1 MRVQGINTCKSQEEC
16 LALRKCSVNVSC
28 YFILQKNIN
37 IYNSINNTNFVQ
49 CMPNCLGKK
58 SRGAVLLL
66 GKYNLGTVSLLGKYN
81 FPQQTD

>member
-16 LALRKCSVNVSC
+16 LALSKFSINVSC
-28 YFILQKNIN
+28 YFIPQKNIN
-37 IYNSINNTNFVQ
+37 IYNSINNTHFVQ

-58 SRGAVLLL
+58 SICAVLLL
-66 GKYNLGTVSLLGKYN
+66 RKCN